1 MISDVAKAKTLE
13 EGADAQ
19 EKDGVVETVEDVGNV

>member
-13 EGADAQ
+13 EGADAR
-19 EKDGVVETVEDVGNV
+19 EKEGVVETVEDVGNL